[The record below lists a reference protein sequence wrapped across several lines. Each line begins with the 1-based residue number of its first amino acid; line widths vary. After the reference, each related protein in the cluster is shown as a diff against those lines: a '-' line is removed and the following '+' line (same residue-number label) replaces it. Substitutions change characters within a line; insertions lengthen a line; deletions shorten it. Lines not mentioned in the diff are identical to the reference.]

1 MQALRWAADEVYC
14 RIVSFYKR
22 YRNPSTSEK
31 REAPRC
37 IPAEGRRGPGP
48 PGPPGPPTGQKHTD
62 YCVALTHNTQHATDV
77 PMLLLTC
84 HHDQK
89 NKRDDFF
96 GKPTRGSAE
105 GGPRAQNRAGIHCT
119 NPGVV
124 QRQGPGTRAEGP
136 ETGTRAEGPETG
148 TRAEGP
154 GPRDPSNA

>member
-1 MQALRWAADEVYC
+1 MRFTVGLSRFINVTG
-14 RIVSFYKR
+14 IL
-22 YRNPSTSEK
+22 PSTGADISPGEQ

-37 IPAEGRRGPGP
+37 IPAAGRRG
-48 PGPPGPPTGQKHTD
+48 PGPPTGQKHTD

-84 HHDQK
+84 HHDKK

-119 NPGVV
+119 NPAEV

-136 ETGTRAEGPETG
+136 ETGTRAEGPG
-148 TRAEGP
+148 PRVQRQGP